1 MPDDK
6 TFMQRALTL
15 AAKGKGRTSPNP
27 AVGAVIVKNNKII
40 AGGYHKKA
48 GTPHAEILALKKAGA
63 KARGATLYVNLEPC
77 CHTGK
82 KTPPCTKAII
92 KAGIKKVVTAMIDP
106 NSKVSGRGIREL
118 QNAGIET
125 RVGIMRTEAKRL
137 NEAFIK
143 FITKKEP
150 FVILK
155 VAQSLDGKIATA
167 KGESKWIT
175 GEDARKYVHKL
186 RNEVDAVLVGI
197 GTVKKDNPSL
207 TCRIKGGR
215 NPFRVI
221 VDSALRI
228 PLNAKVLKHKDGKT
242 IIAAIS
248 PNPPTS
254 PFEKGGCRGIIKS
267 RFGEGRYRGIF
278 SKKFLADYQ
287 KKIDLLRNRGV
298 QILIT
303 KKDKNGMVNLKSL
316 MKELAKLDI
325 SSVMIEGGSS
335 INASAVSNGIVDKI
349 MMFTACKIIGGTDAV
364 PSFGGKS
371 IASINRA
378 KTLRNVKIR
387 TIGSDILIEGYV

>member
-1 MPDDK
+1 MLDDK

-15 AAKGKGRTSPNP
+15 AARGKGRTSPNP
-27 AVGAVIVKNNKII
+27 MVGAVIVKNNKII

-77 CHTGK
+77 CHTEK

-125 RVGIMRTEAKRL
+125 RAGIMRTEAERL

-143 FITKKEP
+143 FISKKEP

-155 VAQSLDGKIATA
+155 IAQSLDGKIATA

-197 GTVKKDNPSL
+197 GTVKKDNPLL

-221 VDSALRI
+221 VDSSLQI
-228 PLNAKVLKHKDGKT
+228 PLNAKILKHKDGKT
-242 IIAAIS
+242 IIATLS
-248 PNPPTS
+248 TNPPTP
-254 PFEKGGCRGIIKS
+254 PFEKGGQRGIIP
-267 RFGEGRYRGIF
+267 
-278 SKKFLADYQ
+278 KKFLADYQ
-287 KKIDLLRNRGV
+287 KKIDVLRNRGV
-298 QILIT
+298 QILTT

-316 MKELAKLDI
+316 MKKLAKLDI
-325 SSVMIEGGSS
+325 SSVMIEGGSC
-335 INASAVSNGIVDKI
+335 INASAVSSGIVDKI
-349 MMFTACKIIGGTDAV
+349 MMFTACKIIGGTDAI

-371 IASINRA
+371 PSVLSRA
-378 KTLRNVKIR
+378 KTLKNTSIK
-387 TIGSDILIEGYV
+387 TIGKDILIEGYV

>member
-6 TFMQRALTL
+6 TFTQRALTL
-15 AAKGKGRTSPNP
+15 AAKGRGRTSPNP
-27 AVGAVIVKNNKII
+27 MVGAVIVKDNKII
-40 AGGYHKKA
+40 AAGYHKKA
-48 GTPHAEILALKKAGA
+48 GTSHAEVLALGKAGA
-63 KARGATLYVNLEPC
+63 KAGGATLYVNLEPC
-77 CHTGK
+77 CHTEK

-125 RVGIMRTEAKRL
+125 SVGIMHTEAKKL

-155 VAQSLDGKIATA
+155 IAQSLDGKIATA

-186 RNEVDAVLVGI
+186 RNEVDAVLVGA

-221 VDSALRI
+221 VDSSLSI

-242 IIAAIS
+242 IIAA
-248 PNPPTS
+248 T
-254 PFEKGGCRGIIKS
+254 EKAPLR
-267 RFGEGRYRGIF
+267 
-278 SKKFLADYQ
+278 
-287 KKIDLLRNRGV
+287 KINYLRNRGHKV
-298 QILIT
+298 LIISGRAG
-303 KKDKNGMVNLKSL
+303 KINLKSL
-316 MKELAKLDI
+316 MKKLATLDI
-325 SSVMIEGGSS
+325 LSVMIEGGSR
-335 INASAVSNGIVDKI
+335 INASAVSSGIVDKI
-349 MMFTACKIIGGTDAV
+349 MMFTAYKIIGGTDAV

-371 IASINRA
+371 PSVLSAA
-378 KTLRNVKIR
+378 KTLRNTSIK
-387 TIGSDILIEGYV
+387 TIGNDILIEGYV